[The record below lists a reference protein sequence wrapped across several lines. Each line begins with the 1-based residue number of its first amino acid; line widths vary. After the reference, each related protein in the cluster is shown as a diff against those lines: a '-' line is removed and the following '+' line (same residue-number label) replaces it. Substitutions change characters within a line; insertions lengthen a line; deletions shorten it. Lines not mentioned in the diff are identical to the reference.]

1 MHKNHSNNSKRNR
14 EKRKGSDGQ
23 KSTRWFP
30 NSIQKL
36 SAEDALEAIREIDS
50 SEVDV
55 RRMVTD
61 FFNKKMHVVLG
72 FDDSL
77 KGCIK
82 CLSIHCRIVELST
95 LYRYL
100 QAYDVEKSLE
110 LEIGAYRLTL
120 LLKLYK
126 YSNEDRV
133 TIWHELEKCDS
144 KSVKDLERVLALLEA
159 KSQIDCRSTRK
170 STASFSI
177 ERVVQSLRGASMEEL
192 SEIQTFIE
200 DRLEDWEVCDED

>member
-1 MHKNHSNNSKRNR
+1 MNKHHSCNSQRKR
-14 EKRKGSDGQ
+14 EKPKGSDRQ

-30 NSIQKL
+30 KPVQKL

-50 SEVDV
+50 SEVNV

-82 CLSIHCRIVELST
+82 CLSIHCKIVEQST

-100 QAYDVEKSLE
+100 QAHDVERSLD
-110 LEIGAYRLTL
+110 LDIGVYRLTL
-120 LLKLYK
+120 LLKFYK
-126 YSNEDRV
+126 YSKEDRV
-133 TIWHELEKCDS
+133 IIWDELEKCSS
-144 KSVKDLERVLALLEA
+144 KSVKDLEQVLALLEA
-159 KSQIDCRSTRK
+159 KNQIECLSKRK

-177 ERVVQSLRGASMEEL
+177 ERVVQSLREASMEEL
-192 SEIQTFIE
+192 SKIQSFIE
-200 DRLEDWEVCDED
+200 ERLEDLEVCDED